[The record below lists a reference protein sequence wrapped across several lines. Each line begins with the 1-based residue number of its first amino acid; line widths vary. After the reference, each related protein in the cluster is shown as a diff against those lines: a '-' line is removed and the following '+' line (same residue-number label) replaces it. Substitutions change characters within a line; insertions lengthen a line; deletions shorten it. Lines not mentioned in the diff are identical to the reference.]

1 MRAETSLRDVRR
13 SGCTEQ
19 FCNEIPRSSE
29 ANACYGHPV
38 GAIAAS
44 IDSTPGQVFA
54 DALLVV
60 AIAVNVYLGWSH
72 GLIRRVFTAVGVFL
86 ACFAASNLGNA
97 IAALIHAHSAD
108 ANAWAFTAVFL
119 FVVIVM
125 EVLGTLLNER
135 LQKIVVAP
143 FDRIGGAI
151 AGGVVGI
158 AEVLILFLVAISVSG
173 ATEPDPT
180 SRPCRRTFTT
190 ATLSGQVVRL
200 EPQVRTL
207 FGAGPPLQS
216 QRPLRSERGG
226 DHSPRLSDR
235 RPSQRGEPTS
245 AGKKV
250 FTTDPRPTRLKG
262 LVIR

>member
-1 MRAETSLRDVRR
+1 
-13 SGCTEQ
+13 
-19 FCNEIPRSSE
+19 
-29 ANACYGHPV
+29 V

-60 AIAVNVYLGWSH
+60 AFAVNVYLGWSH

-97 IAALIHAHSAD
+97 IAALIHSHSAD

-151 AGGVVGI
+151 AGGVVGV
-158 AEVLILFLVAISVSG
+158 AEVLILFLVAISVSS
-173 ATEPDPT
+173 ASTVNQSTMAQDIH
-180 SRPCRRTFTT
+180 T

-207 FGAGPPLQS
+207 FGPVLPS
-216 QRPLRSERGG
+216 N
-226 DHSPRLSDR
+226 LSDHFA
-235 RPSQRGEPTS
+235 QN
-245 AGKKV
+245 AV
-250 FTTDPRPTRLKG
+250 
-262 LVIR
+262 VITPPV

>member
-1 MRAETSLRDVRR
+1 LRAETSLRDVRR

-19 FCNEIPRSSE
+19 FCNEIPRSCE

-97 IAALIHAHSAD
+97 IAALIHSHSAD

-151 AGGVVGI
+151 AGGVVGV
-158 AEVLILFLVAISVSG
+158 AEVLILFLVAISVGG
-173 ATEPDPT
+173 ASTVNQSTMTQDIHA
-180 SRPCRRTFTT
+180 

-207 FGAGPPLQS
+207 FGPVLPSNL
-216 QRPLRSERGG
+216 G
-226 DHSPRLSDR
+226 DHFA
-235 RPSQRGEPTS
+235 QN
-245 AGKKV
+245 AV
-250 FTTDPRPTRLKG
+250 
-262 LVIR
+262 VITPPV